1 MRMHQGNNFY
11 ICRMKLKSSLLG
23 CLFLAVCSLYGQ
35 TYTHSLRTNTYQHL
49 RAGLRTYK
57 DSNSILDTVFKTS
70 FQIPYFGKAYSDSI
84 IVWGNSQF
92 AITEFEFDDEGSAF
106 GAELTPRK
114 DGKSFIA
121 QTTEGNSPNRIFKIE
136 WGNLGFLYD
145 TLGFDSVSYQVWFY
159 EGSGVI
165 EYHYGP
171 SSVNNPFSWDGEVGP
186 YVYLIDYDGENTY
199 GLKGN
204 PATPTS
210 YSSFLTGAGPLTAV
224 PAANAVFRFT
234 PAAGNNVQTPE
245 LPSMKVRNNGHGS
258 LAVEAATPVLS
269 LRMYS
274 MDGKCVHEVQG
285 AQMQTN
291 HLPAGVYLLQAA
303 TAYRNEVIKIV
314 IP

>member
-1 MRMHQGNNFY
+1 M
-11 ICRMKLKSSLLG
+11 G
-23 CLFLAVCSLYGQ
+23 CLFLAFCSLYGQ

-84 IVWGNSQF
+84 IVWGNSQY
-92 AITEFEFDDEGSAF
+92 AITEFEFNDEGAPL
-106 GAELTPRK
+106 GAELAPRK
-114 DGKSFIA
+114 DGSSFIA
-121 QTTEGNSPNRIFKIE
+121 QATEGNSPNRIFKIE
-136 WGNLGFLYD
+136 WGNLGFTYD

-159 EGSGVI
+159 EGSGII

-171 SSVNNPFSWDGEVGP
+171 SSVKNPFSWNGESGP

-204 PATPTS
+204 PAAPIS

-234 PAAGNNVQTPE
+234 PAAGNNVQNPAQSTV
-245 LPSMKVRNNGHGS
+245 KVRNYGNGS
-258 LAVEAATPVLS
+258 IEVESATPVNSLS
-269 LRMYS
+269 VY
-274 MDGKCVHEVQG
+274 GTNGTCVHRVQG
-285 AQMQTN
+285 ARMRTD

-303 TAYRNEVIKIV
+303 THHGNEVIKIV

>member
-1 MRMHQGNNFY
+1 
-11 ICRMKLKSSLLG
+11 MKLKSSLLG
-23 CLFLAVCSLYGQ
+23 CLFLAICSLYGQ

-57 DSNSILDTVFKTS
+57 DSNSILDTVFKTR

-84 IVWGNSQF
+84 IVWGNSQY
-92 AITEFEFDDEGSAF
+92 AITEFEFDDEGAAF

-114 DGKSFIA
+114 DGSSFIA

-159 EGSGVI
+159 EGSGII

-186 YVYLIDYDGENTY
+186 YVYLVDYDGENTY

-204 PATPTS
+204 PTAPTS
-210 YSSFLTGAGPLTAV
+210 YNSFLSGAGPLTAV
-224 PAANAVFRFT
+224 PPANSVFRFT
-234 PAAGNNVQTPE
+234 PAAGNKVQNPE
-245 LPSMKVRNNGHGS
+245 QPTVKLRNNGNGS
-258 LAVEAATPVLS
+258 LEVESATPVQSLS
-269 LRMYS
+269 LYS
-274 MDGKCVHEVQG
+274 MDGKCVHQVQG
-285 AQMQTN
+285 ARIQTN
-291 HLPAGVYLLQAA
+291 QLPAGVYLLQAA
-303 TAYRNEVIKIV
+303 TDNRKEVIKIV